1 MSEKEKSLY
10 TASFV
15 FTDAI
20 LRDFEALYLEKKKLS
35 PAARILLGLVGAA
48 GAVYFAWM
56 LYREGLQFTRIGY
69 LVICSLLLVLSFSHS
84 SKRPDDTLKKYR
96 GAYMNRRAS
105 YRFDSEGVEMKLEG
119 QKSYA
124 RSKYREIYGLFETEA
139 CLYMTTKGR
148 AYYILPKAAVAVGEC
163 EELKK
168 FLQKKC
174 MKHFQQ
180 FDISVKE
187 GEVESV

>member
-1 MSEKEKSLY
+1 MSEKEKALY

-35 PAARILLGLVGAA
+35 PSARIALGLVGAVGA
-48 GAVYFAWM
+48 GYFAWM
-56 LYREGLQFTRIGY
+56 LYREGLQFTRVGY
-69 LVICSLLLVLSFSHS
+69 LMICSLLLVLAFSRS
-84 SKRPDDTLKKYR
+84 SRRPDDTLKKYR

-124 RSKYREIYGLFETEA
+124 RSKYKEIYGLLETET
-139 CLYMTTKGR
+139 CLYLTIKGR
-148 AYYILPKAAVAVGEC
+148 AYYILPKAAVAGGEC
-163 EELKK
+163 EELKT

-174 MKHFQQ
+174 MKRFQQ
-180 FDISVKE
+180 FDISENK